1 MAELKVAA
9 LELGTERIRKLLI
22 QYAVPAIIA
31 MTASSLYNMVDSIFI
46 GHGVGPLA
54 ISGLALTFPLMNL
67 AAAFGSLVGVG
78 AATLISMRLGQRDYA
93 TAQRVLGNV
102 VMLNLLLGV
111 GFGLVALLFLDP
123 ILYFFGASDATIGYA
138 REYMTVI
145 LLGNV
150 ITHMYLGLN
159 SVLRASGHP
168 RKAMYATINTVIINT
183 ILDPIFIYGFGWGIR
198 GAAIATVLAQIISLV
213 WQFRLLSDRSELIHF
228 RRGIY
233 RLRRRIVRDVISI
246 GMSPFLMNLTACFIV
261 ILINKGLKTYG
272 GDLMI
277 GAYGIVNRLAFVFVM
292 IVMGVNQGMQPIAGY
307 NFGAQQYDR
316 VLRVLKLTIV
326 CAVGITTAGF
336 LVGEF
341 APRLAVSLFTSDE
354 ELIRLSVEGMR
365 IVFVFFPIIG
375 FQMVATNFF
384 QSIGMAGKA
393 IFMSLSRQLLFLMPG
408 LIFLP
413 RFFEVST
420 PWDGSWG
427 VWCAM
432 PLSDFLATVV
442 AFFMLTHQLRKFRAE
457 LSARSAAD
465 KPAVL

>member
-1 MAELKVAA
+1 M
-9 LELGTERIRKLLI
+9 ELGTERIRKLLM
-22 QYAVPAIIA
+22 QYAVPAVVA

-183 ILDPIFIYGFGWGIR
+183 ILDPLFIYGFGWGIR

-233 RLRRRIVRDVISI
+233 RLRRRIVRDVLAI

-408 LIFLP
+408 LLFLP

>member
-1 MAELKVAA
+1 M
-9 LELGTERIRKLLI
+9 ELGTERIRKLLM
-22 QYAVPAIIA
+22 QYAVPAVVA

-123 ILYFFGASDATIGYA
+123 ILYFFGASDATLGYA

-213 WQFRLLSDRSELIHF
+213 WQFRRLSDRSELIHF

-233 RLRRRIVRDVISI
+233 RLRRRIVRDVLAI

-408 LIFLP
+408 LLFLP